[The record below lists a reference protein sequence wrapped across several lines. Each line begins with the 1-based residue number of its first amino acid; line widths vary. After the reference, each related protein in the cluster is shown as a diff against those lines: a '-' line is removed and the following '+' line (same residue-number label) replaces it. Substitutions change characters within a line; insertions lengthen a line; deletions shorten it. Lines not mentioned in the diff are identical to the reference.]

1 MVLTSTTSNGIT
13 TVSSEENFKWNELS
27 SNTQGTINN
36 VAGAFIFVTTVGG
49 VVTVTLV
56 YFGYKLIS
64 GLFTKN

>member
-1 MVLTSTTSNGIT
+1 MVLTSTTLNGVT
-13 TVSSEENFKWNELS
+13 TFSSEENFKWNELS

>member
-1 MVLTSTTSNGIT
+1 MVLTSTTSNGVT
-13 TVSSEENFKWNELS
+13 TFSSEENFKWNELS